1 MHQQVPIILVNLR
14 VPRFLTHGE
23 KVPFENFLKFYFG
36 LKHPKLTTPQQCGG
50 TRRVGQGGGKGGCA
64 VVSALVLKSMCPFTS
79 QKCRFIPRI
88 ASVIFKYHPFVSWNC
103 PFVFKKYLHISQKCS
118 IVFQNCPLVFQ
129 KCLLFIYWARLFQGM
144 PFFLVIEIS
153 PCNAPSCSER

>member
-103 PFVFKKYLHISQKCS
+103 PFVFKKYLYISQKCS
-118 IVFQNCPLVFQ
+118 IFFPELPFSFSEVPSFY
-129 KCLLFIYWARLFQGM
+129 LLGTSFPRNA
-144 PFFLVIEIS
+144 FF
-153 PCNAPSCSER
+153 PCD